1 MKSIVNTN
9 TYCIHCLYDNLI
21 VTSNFATN
29 VACNLSNA
37 ITSHFSCKCC
47 LRLKINY
54 KLKLKICKFFLM
66 FQVFLCFTTFPR
78 GVMSSDMSSC
88 QRGPMA
94 TYLTF
99 EILVELF
106 VRGQWGLKNIIEDA
120 KDLNERPKD
129 IYG

>member
-1 MKSIVNTN
+1 
-9 TYCIHCLYDNLI
+9 
-21 VTSNFATN
+21 
-29 VACNLSNA
+29 
-37 ITSHFSCKCC
+37 
-47 LRLKINY
+47 
-54 KLKLKICKFFLM
+54 M